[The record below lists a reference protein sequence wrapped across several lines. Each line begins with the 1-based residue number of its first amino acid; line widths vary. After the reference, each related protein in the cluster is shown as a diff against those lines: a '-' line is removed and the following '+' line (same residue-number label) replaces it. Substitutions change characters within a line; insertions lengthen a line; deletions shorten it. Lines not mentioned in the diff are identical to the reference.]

1 MPSKLQKT
9 TAWLRRNYPT
19 RTPLVVRVSKTLD
32 RDCHGVCCIG
42 DGRAL
47 IRIASA
53 AESVMLDTLLEE
65 YCHVLRHD
73 TPIPIHDDHDA
84 IFWAIL
90 GQVTKHWR
98 GE

>member
-1 MPSKLQKT
+1 MHSKLQKT
-9 TAWLRRNYPT
+9 MRWLRRNYPT
-19 RTPLVVRVSKTLD
+19 TTPLVVRVSKTLD
-32 RDCHGVCCIG
+32 RDCHGICLIG

-47 IRIASA
+47 IRIAVAS
-53 AESVMLDTLLEE
+53 ESVMLDTLLEE

-73 TPIPIHDDHDA
+73 TPVPIDDDHDA

-90 GQVTKHWR
+90 GHVTKHWR